1 MAKFKV
7 ATPAGTSYGGPG
19 ANYDLELEALTPI
32 GAEIVEIPSGTEA
45 EFAKAARDCDALY
58 A

>member
-7 ATPAGTSYGGPG
+7 ATPSGTSYGAPG

-32 GAEIVEIPSGTEA
+32 GAEIVEIPSGTVA
-45 EFAKAARDCDALY
+45 
-58 A
+58 